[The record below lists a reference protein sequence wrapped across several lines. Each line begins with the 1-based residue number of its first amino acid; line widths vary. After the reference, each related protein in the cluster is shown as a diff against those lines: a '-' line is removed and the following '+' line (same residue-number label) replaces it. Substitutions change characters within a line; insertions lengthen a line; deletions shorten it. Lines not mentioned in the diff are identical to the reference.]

1 MGYRIKTVSEMI
13 HVPRNTLLAWERR
26 YQVVSPA
33 RQDNGYREYSEADV
47 TRLREVKRLIDEGY
61 KVSEAIS
68 MLQVRDQQQRSRSN
82 PPALQRDQRDLLD
95 ALLRY
100 DRATADNI
108 ARRLHAISFRQ
119 QIDAVYFPMLRTVGE
134 GWCNGEISIAQEHYV
149 SAYCRERLVAM
160 LLSLECGPQNGPL
173 VICAGYPTEQH
184 DLSLVALSVML
195 AMRGKRILFL
205 GANVPA
211 NELERLIRE
220 QQPSMTCVSV
230 MMPRPVD
237 ELRAFAETIGAAA
250 TSRVII
256 GGRGLPAP
264 SALPDISNVE
274 WHQDMNFT

>member
-1 MGYRIKTVSEMI
+1 MGYRIKTVSEML

-68 MLQVRDQQQRSRSN
+68 MLKVRDQQQAPPS
-82 PPALQRDQRDLLD
+82 PPALESAQRELLE
-95 ALLRY
+95 ALIRF
-100 DRATADNI
+100 DRAAADEI
-108 ARRLHAISFRQ
+108 ARRLHAVSFRQ
-119 QIDAVYFPMLRTVGE
+119 QIDTVYFPMLRHVGE
-134 GWCNGEISIAQEHYV
+134 GWSNGDISIAQEHYV
-149 SAYCRERLVAM
+149 SAYCRERMVAM

-184 DLSLVALSVML
+184 DLSLIALSVLL

-211 NELERLIRE
+211 EELQRLVRE
-220 QQPSMTCVSV
+220 QNPSMTCVSV

-237 ELRAFAETIGAAA
+237 ELRAFAETIGSVA
-250 TSRVII
+250 TGRVVI
-256 GGRGLPAP
+256 GGRGLPPA
-264 SALPDISNVE
+264 SALPKIPQVE
-274 WHQDMNFT
+274 WHADMNFT